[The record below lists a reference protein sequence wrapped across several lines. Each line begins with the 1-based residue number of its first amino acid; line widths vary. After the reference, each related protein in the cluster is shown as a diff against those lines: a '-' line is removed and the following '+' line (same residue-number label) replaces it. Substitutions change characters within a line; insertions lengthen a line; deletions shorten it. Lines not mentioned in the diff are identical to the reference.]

1 MRRNLPIS
9 EDLGKFI
16 QTVIKRKPRGEKK
29 VVGGHEGH
37 RERLKTQFCENGVD
51 GMTEARVLE
60 LLLFYAIP
68 MADVYPLAKKL
79 IETFGS
85 LTNVL
90 GASIDELCAVPG
102 VGKNTAT
109 LIKLVPQITK
119 KYLVSTAVN
128 IETIRTTD
136 EAGMYLLP
144 LFFGAKVEMAYMLCI
159 DEMGKPIDL
168 QLLAKGD
175 EKSVEINVNEMAEI
189 AAELRAKHVVLA
201 HNHLSNVALT
211 SAADFET
218 TKAVQRALNAVGA
231 RLWDHIIVSKNDFVS
246 MSDSGML

>member
-1 MRRNLPIS
+1 
-9 EDLGKFI
+9 
-16 QTVIKRKPRGEKK
+16 
-29 VVGGHEGH
+29 VGGHEGH
-37 RERLKTQFCENGVD
+37 RERLKAQFCDKGID
-51 GMTEARVLE
+51 SMTEARALE

-90 GASIDELCAVPG
+90 GASIDELCSVPG

-128 IETIRTTD
+128 IGAIRTTD

-144 LFFGAKVEMAYMLCI
+144 FFLGAKVEMAYMLCL
-159 DEMGKPIDL
+159 DEKGKPLDL
-168 QLLAKGD
+168 RLLERGD
-175 EKSVEINVNEMAEI
+175 ESSVTINVQKMAEI
-189 AAELRAKHVVLA
+189 AQELKAKLVVLA
-201 HNHLSNVALT
+201 HNHISNVALS

-218 TKAVQRALNAVGA
+218 TKEVQRALDAVGV